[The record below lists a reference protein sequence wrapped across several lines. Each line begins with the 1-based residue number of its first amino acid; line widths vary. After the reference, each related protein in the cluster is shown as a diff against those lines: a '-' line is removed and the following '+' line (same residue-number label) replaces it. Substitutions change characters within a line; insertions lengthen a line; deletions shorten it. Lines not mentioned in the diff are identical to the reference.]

1 MTSGSVLWVTGAGGF
16 IGREVVRQACRRGYR
31 VVGIGHGDGSGED
44 GQSLFI
50 SGSLTTQTLDRAA
63 TKTEAPRAVVHL
75 AGGSSVAAS
84 IENPEADLAKTVSST
99 RALCTWLAANAP
111 TARVVAAS
119 SAAVYGSASP
129 VRLCEDM
136 ACHPQSPYGVHK
148 LEMEEILQQTALS
161 GRPVAIVRLFSV
173 IGAGLRK
180 QLFFDLSRRAAKGE
194 NPLLL
199 SGTGDE
205 TRDYIS
211 RSDSARLLLDAID
224 WARSPAMVVNGGTGN
239 ATSIREAAEQ
249 FSIAWTAQTG
259 KALPIAF
266 NGVMRPGD
274 PSALVAET
282 SRLNALGF
290 KAATSLPSEL
300 EHYLQWFNE
309 QGDS

>member
-16 IGREVVRQACRRGYR
+16 IGREVVRQANVRGYR
-31 VVGIGHGDGSGED
+31 VIGIGHGEGFEED
-44 GQSLFI
+44 GPSLFV

-63 TKTEAPRAVVHL
+63 AGAEAPHAVVHL

-84 IENPEADLAKTVSST
+84 IENPEADFAKTVDST
-99 RALCTWLAANAP
+99 HALCAWLAKNAP
-111 TARVVAAS
+111 SARMVAAS
-119 SAAVYGSASP
+119 SAAVYGNASD
-129 VRLCEDM
+129 VRLCEDIP
-136 ACHPQSPYGVHK
+136 CNPQSPYGLHK
-148 LEMEEILQQTALS
+148 LEMEKILQQDALT
-161 GRPVAIVRLFSV
+161 GRSVAIVRLFSV

-199 SGTGDE
+199 SGTGNE

-211 RSDSARLLLDAID
+211 RSDSARLLLDAIG
-224 WARSPAMVVNGGTGN
+224 WARSPALVVNGGTGN

-249 FSIAWTAQTG
+249 FSIAWTTQTG
-259 KALPIAF
+259 QALPIAF

-300 EHYLQWFNE
+300 EHYLQWFSE